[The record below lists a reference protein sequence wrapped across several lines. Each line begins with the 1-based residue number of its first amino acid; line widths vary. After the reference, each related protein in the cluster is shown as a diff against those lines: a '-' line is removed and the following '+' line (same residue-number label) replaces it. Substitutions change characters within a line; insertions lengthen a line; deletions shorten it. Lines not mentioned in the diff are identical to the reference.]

1 MNTKKRDTEEAWLKD
16 SAVHVDVFQYKGRWE
31 VSLVFIDTRDPKHI
45 LVRRIADYNSERLA
59 NIYAEHM
66 RRTAAKDERGTQKV
80 NKDDYHIN
88 DN

>member
-1 MNTKKRDTEEAWLKD
+1 MPTKKTDKEEQWLKD

-31 VSLVFIDTRDPKHI
+31 VSLVFIDTKDPKHF
-45 LVRRIADYNSERLA
+45 LVRKIADYHSEKMA
-59 NIYAEHM
+59 NIYADNM

-80 NKDDYHIN
+80 NHDDYHIN